1 MKNINNKWV
10 DDYNNSWSDILE
22 TEESAQQKST
32 TLNGCQDCQNCQNC
46 QNCRDCRG
54 CQGCW
59 GCQNCQDCRG
69 CWDCRDCRDC
79 QNCQDCQNCRDCR
92 DCRDCLG
99 CQNCQYFKINPQRYV
114 TPFIGSRNSQT
125 IIYWND
131 EQIQI
136 ICGCFNGNLEQ
147 FELQVQQKH
156 GNSKY
161 GKQYQAE
168 ITKFKYLIGK

>member
-32 TLNGCQDCQNCQNC
+32 TLNGCQDCQNCQN
-46 QNCRDCRG
+46 
-54 CQGCW
+54 
-59 GCQNCQDCRG
+59 
-69 CWDCRDCRDC
+69 
-79 QNCQDCQNCRDCR
+79 CQNCRDCR